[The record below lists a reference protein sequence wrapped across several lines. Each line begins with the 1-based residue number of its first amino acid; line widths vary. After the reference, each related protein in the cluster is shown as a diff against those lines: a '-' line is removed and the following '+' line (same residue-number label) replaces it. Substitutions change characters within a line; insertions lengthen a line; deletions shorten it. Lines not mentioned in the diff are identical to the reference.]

1 MITKRC
7 LQLLPLLVPFCSAQ
21 ARDFYGIDVSDSL
34 DIEGQKLALHG
45 AGLRSKF
52 MVKVYVGALYLTDA
66 KVSPASILE
75 SQSVKAVKLHFK
87 RDVSSDKMRAAW
99 NEGFANN
106 CARNCE
112 AYKKEL
118 DKVNAVMT
126 DVKEKETMTFFFSPD
141 KLSFYKND
149 IKKIDIPSQ
158 GLSREILAIFLGNKP
173 ADADLKKGMLSK

>member
-1 MITKRC
+1 MNVNRY
-7 LQLLPLLVPFCSAQ
+7 LQLLPLLFPFCSAQ
-21 ARDFYGIDVSDSL
+21 AREFYGVDVSDSL

-52 MVKVYVGALYLTDA
+52 MVKVYVGGLYLPDT
-66 KVSPASILE
+66 KVAPASILE

-99 NEGFANN
+99 SEGFANN
-106 CARNCE
+106 CSKNCD
-112 AYKKEL
+112 AYKKDLE
-118 DKVNAVMT
+118 KVNAVMT
-126 DVKEKETMTFFFSPD
+126 DVKEKETMTFYFSPD

-149 IKKIDIPSQ
+149 VKKLDIPSQ
-158 GLSREILAIFLGNKP
+158 GLSREILAIFLGSKP